1 MKLWG
6 QKPVEI
12 AENFRIFMKNWN
24 FAYKFFI
31 FFKFRSCILWHFL
44 RSFTWNFQ
52 NSKILLIS
60 KVMYKKLP
68 KKSKFPL
75 LQKLLSFSNFL
86 GYWPENLIQQF
97 YQVLPSSLKIWAP
110 YLACILRYKP
120 SKSVMAGPGRA
131 GSRRGE
137 CIDLPTDSVGAPFA
151 KRSRLRRLRFASLA
165 IIIAIGSLDSLGYV
179 QVSLHFIFDHP
190 S

>member
-12 AENFRIFMKNWN
+12 AENFQIFTKNWN

-31 FFKFRSCILWHFL
+31 FLKFRSCILWHFL

-52 NSKILLIS
+52 NSKIPLIS

-75 LQKLLSFSNFL
+75 LQKSLSFSNFL

-120 SKSVMAGPGRA
+120 SKSVMAGLGRGGPGR
-131 GSRRGE
+131 
-137 CIDLPTDSVGAPFA
+137 GAANVLIYP
-151 KRSRLRRLRFASLA
+151 LT
-165 IIIAIGSLDSLGYV
+165 
-179 QVSLHFIFDHP
+179 Q
-190 S
+190 